1 MRNYIA
7 DEIVPADKWAARQ
20 LRTRARYTHLLT
32 EIFIVEMHKERF
44 STVFPTAKQTILCA
58 KSTKAQ
64 EETILAVE
72 RSPSE
77 SVRLTISG
85 QP

>member
-1 MRNYIA
+1 MGSFQQISG
-7 DEIVPADKWAARQ
+7 Q
-20 LRTRARYTHLLT
+20 LVSYEHAARYTHLLT

-77 SVRLTISG
+77 SVRLAISG